1 MDKVR
6 KRIVESNL
14 NDLKGNIFRNPCEYR
29 SIERALEQFEEG
41 MFRSLMRKWYSVTV
55 DGDDRLDRFIA
66 AIKKENPGCTV
77 TEDRMKIPDF
87 PGKGYT
93 VKLANTMWHVY
104 DEPGAC
110 APVLFHG
117 ELTREMVN
125 CIGAVGAT
133 TRSGALL
140 HDIDDIVSSSR
151 PAIERFIM
159 DANVYDR
166 VRDIHKATYGFQ
178 IDSYI
183 DPLKEHYAFTV
194 IYKEKIFELRFR
206 VIGTNRGYWH
216 TTEKVPVR
224 YEELDS
230 VMPAVV
236 ANLTGRL
243 EGKVR

>member
-1 MDKVR
+1 
-6 KRIVESNL
+6 
-14 NDLKGNIFRNPCEYR
+14 
-29 SIERALEQFEEG
+29 
-41 MFRSLMRKWYSVTV
+41 MRTRLQWVTI
-55 DGDDRLDRFIA
+55 DGDNRLERLITE
-66 AIKKENPGCTV
+66 IKEENPGCTV
-77 TEDRMKIPDF
+77 TEDRVKFPDF

-93 VKLANTMWHVY
+93 VRLSNTMWHIY
-104 DEPGAC
+104 DEPGAYYS
-110 APVLFHG
+110 PRLYHG
-117 ELTREMVN
+117 ELTREIVK

-140 HDIDDIVSSSR
+140 HDIDDIVSSAR

-183 DPLKEHYAFTV
+183 DPLKEHYAFSV
-194 IYKEKIFELRFR
+194 IYKDKIFELRFR
-206 VIGTNRGYWH
+206 EIGTNRGYWH

-230 VMPAVV
+230 VMSAVV

-243 EGKVR
+243 EGRVK